1 MSCVSIGHSIRYMHN
16 TLYIYILLLY
26 CCKTHT
32 HNIQCMQ
39 IITYYVYI
47 DMYREYAVYIWHIV
61 YIYVHIK
68 SQGVCVRVGQ
78 GGRRGGAPPRN
89 NARL

>member
-1 MSCVSIGHSIRYMHN
+1 
-16 TLYIYILLLY
+16 
-26 CCKTHT
+26 
-32 HNIQCMQ
+32 MQ